1 MSRKR
6 TTPQRSPAWFR
17 GPETLTGRGAAKA
30 ALFLLLTAAAY
41 YVSARL
47 GLSLELV
54 GGQVTPL
61 WPPTGVALVCL
72 LRFGVRVWP
81 AVTLAALVVNLP
93 LGPTPLAACLI
104 AAGNTLAPVC
114 AVLLL
119 RHVGYRPAMTR
130 LRDALSLVFLGA
142 LAGMTVSATVGSA
155 ALVTAG
161 DVSAGAFWPTWSVWW
176 VGDAMGVLVVAP
188 VLLALSGLRPRS
200 LREVRAR
207 RWLEAVAVL
216 LGTCLALIA
225 AIHTPMSA
233 LFPVF
238 PFLIWAALRFQQIG
252 SAPCALAASL
262 IAIQAAATGTGPFA
276 SHDLLFNM
284 VVLQIFNASAALTAL
299 LLSAIT
305 AERDQ
310 AHLEVRRA
318 CAQLATVVATLR
330 SQR

>member
-1 MSRKR
+1 MSRNR
-6 TTPQRSPAWFR
+6 ITPQLYLGRLRSS
-17 GPETLTGRGAAKA
+17 GTLSGRRVAATA
-30 ALFLLLTAAAY
+30 FFFLLTALGY
-41 YVSARL
+41 YASARL
-47 GLSLELV
+47 GLRLELV

-72 LRFGVRVWP
+72 LRFGVRMWP
-81 AVTLAALVVNLP
+81 AVTIGALVVNLP

-119 RHVGYRPAMTR
+119 RHVGYRPEMTR
-130 LRDALSLVFLGA
+130 LRDALALVFLGA
-142 LAGMTVSATVGSA
+142 LAGMAVSATVGAA

-161 DVSAGAFWPTWSVWW
+161 GVSPGAFWSTWSVWW

-188 VLLALSGLRPRS
+188 VLLVLPALRS
-200 LREVRAR
+200 LGRVGPW
-207 RWLEAVAVL
+207 RWVEWTGALTGTVLSLLLAV
-216 LGTCLALIA
+216 
-225 AIHTPMSA
+225 HTPVAA

-238 PFLIWAALRFQQIG
+238 PFLIWAALRFPQVG
-252 SAPCALAASL
+252 SAPCALAASV
-262 IAIQAAATGTGPFA
+262 IAVHAAVTQAGPFGD
-276 SHDLLFNM
+276 HDLLFNM

-310 AHLEVRRA
+310 AHREVRRA
-318 CAQLATVVATLR
+318 CAQLTAVVATLR
-330 SQR
+330 SQQ